1 MQSRTRQLAAIM
13 FTDIVGY
20 TALMGKDEKKAFE
33 LLRKNRD
40 IQKPLIK
47 HYNGT
52 WIKELG
58 DGVLASFHTVTDAVF
73 CAAAIHQACKNVEGL
88 QLRIGIHL
96 GEVIFENNDVFGD
109 GVNIA
114 SRLQAMATPGST
126 WVSEA
131 VYKNL
136 VNKKEITS
144 EFIKEETLKNVSEPV
159 KVYEI
164 TVKEIPGYLPDNL
177 KASQKHSTAVKSV
190 GKKTIFITLFV
201 LLAGLV
207 AAYFLFFNKSSE
219 PFTGNKLNLEK
230 SIAVLPFVN
239 MSNDPEQEYFSDG
252 ITEDIITHVSKI
264 GDLKVISRT
273 AVMQYKAT
281 KKTVKEIGKELDV
294 ATILEGSVRRAGNKV
309 RVVAQL
315 INVQTNEHL
324 WAETYDKDFTQILTI
339 QSNIAEQIASALQAK
354 FIVSSKKKIDDLTPE
369 KMKAYD
375 FYLRGKFYFNE
386 ATRQGTDTSIIIF
399 EQALSSDPNFALGY
413 AAIAL
418 AYYEKFFSFD
428 PQKQWKEQSHVALE
442 KAIALDPGLPEAY
455 YVRARLLWIPDNH
468 FPHEQAVAA
477 LQHALSLRPNYKEAR
492 NLLSSIYSH
501 IGLHD
506 KAYEE
511 VHKALALDPL
521 DMETIAQTGHNFY
534 YQQKYVEMLAVFEK
548 LPKDFGGSFN
558 AGRIAEAHLRMNRIS
573 EAKLHVDELLRKY
586 PDNTNSNHVAAMFY
600 AVQGEKEMAGQKIQV
615 AIASAKELGHF
626 HHTTYNVGVAYA
638 LMNKHPEA
646 IHWLQITAEDGMPCY
661 PLFASDPYLNNL
673 RKNEEFI
680 AFMDKLRKKW
690 EYYKATL

>member
-1 MQSRTRQLAAIM
+1 MPQSRQLAAIM

-20 TALMGKDEKKAFE
+20 TALMGNDEQKAFE
-33 LLRKNRD
+33 LLKRNRE

-47 HYNGT
+47 RYNGA

-73 CAAAIHQACKNVEGL
+73 CAASIHQACNNVEGL

-114 SRLQAMATPGST
+114 SRLQAMASPGST

-144 EFIKEETLKNVSEPV
+144 EFVREETLKNVSEPV

-164 TVKEIPGYLPDNL
+164 TVKEIPGYLPDNI
-177 KASQKHSTAVKSV
+177 KAYRRQSRV
-190 GKKTIFITLFV
+190 TIPKRQGTLFLILFV
-201 LLAGLV
+201 IAG
-207 AAYFLFFNKSSE
+207 AAALYFFILQNQKG
-219 PFTGNKLNLEK
+219 PGKNNLSFPAK

-252 ITEDIITHVSKI
+252 ITEDIITQVSKI

-294 ATILEGSVRRAGNKV
+294 ATILEGSVRRAGNQV

-315 INVQTNEHL
+315 INVRTNEHL
-324 WAETYDKDFTQILTI
+324 WAETYDKDFTQIFAI
-339 QSNIAEQIASALQAK
+339 QSNIAEQIASALKAK
-354 FIVSSKKKIDDLTPE
+354 FIPPDKEKFEGRSPE
-369 KMKAYD
+369 SLEAYD
-375 FYLRGKFYFNE
+375 YYLRGKFYFNE
-386 ATRQGTDTSIIIF
+386 NNKPGIDTSIIIF
-399 EQALSSDPNFALGY
+399 ERAIKVDPKFALGY
-413 AAIAL
+413 AALAL
-418 AYYEKFFSFD
+418 AFTEKFFSFD
-428 PQKQWKEQSHVALE
+428 PQKEWREQAFVALE
-442 KAIALDPGLPEAY
+442 KALALDPDLPETYFA
-455 YVRARLLWIPDNH
+455 RAKLLWIPENH
-468 FPHEQAVAA
+468 FPHEQTVAE
-477 LQHALSLRPNYKEAR
+477 LRHALSLRPNFKEAR

-506 KAYEE
+506 KAFEE
-511 VHKALALDPL
+511 VHKALALNPL
-521 DMETIAQTGHNFY
+521 DMETVSQTGYQFY
-534 YQQKYVEMLAVFEK
+534 YQQKYDEMLAVFDK
-548 LPKDFGGSFN
+548 LPKDIGGSFK
-558 AGRIAEAHLRMNRIS
+558 AGRIAEVLHRIGRRDEAELR
-573 EAKLHVDELLRKY
+573 VGELLKQF
-586 PDNTNSNHVAAMFY
+586 PDNGNVNSIAAIFS
-600 AVQGEKEMAGQKIQV
+600 AASGKKIIAEQRIQI
-615 AIASAKELGHF
+615 AIMNGKNLGHF
-626 HHTTYNVGVAYA
+626 HHIMYNIGVAYA
-638 LMNKHPEA
+638 LMNNHTES
-646 IHWLQITAEDGMPCY
+646 IRWLQKTAEDGMPCY
-661 PLFASDPYLNNL
+661 PLFAIDPYLNNL
-673 RKNEEFI
+673 RNDTEFTS
-680 AFMDKLRKKW
+680 FMEMLKKKW